1 MHPGGDAGA
10 AQPRQLRLVVGGPG
24 GEVGVEQHEHP
35 PRLGPAPGGGGQ
47 RGERVVLSGE
57 HVGIDAPHGLHKRVQ
72 LLPQPRG
79 PHERQESGLPERRE
93 RRQRPPQVLGVVH
106 VQPHQPRGHGPHGP
120 QQQPRR
126 MRRIGVDP
134 QMRPVEQRYQRG
146 Q

>member
-57 HVGIDAPHGLHKRVQ
+57 HVGIDAPHGLHKESS
-72 LLPQPRG
+72 LAAPRAPRTTG
-79 PHERQESGLPERRE
+79 V
-93 RRQRPPQVLGVVH
+93 RPSRA
-106 VQPHQPRGHGPHGP
+106 PRTPTATAPGARGRTRSRTSPAAHGPHGP
-120 QQQPRR
+120 QQQPRKR